1 MPMTRYLRE
10 KLFDP
15 EAIEA
20 MHVAF
25 TNACVAHG
33 LTDTN
38 DPLAEQ
44 VAAKIIEL
52 AQDGVRDPIELTHR
66 VLEVFRTT

>member
-1 MPMTRYLRE
+1 MPMSRYLRE

-15 EAIEA
+15 ETIEA

-25 TNACVAHG
+25 TNACVTLG
-33 LTDTN
+33 LTEVD
-38 DPLAEQ
+38 DPLTGL

-52 AQDGVRDPIELTHR
+52 DGARDPIELTHR
-66 VLEVFRTT
+66 VLEVFGTT